1 LILIK
6 GGRLYLP
13 PIKKN
18 NKLMNNF
25 VFSQDPL
32 LYATLAN
39 RNNPQTEYD
48 MRKQLED
55 ALTQYQAFNQPQN
68 ISNNKTQTKDYL
80 GEIDDMISKLDKDVT
95 LTLTSDIEYLKINE
109 DLQKMIQ
116 EEMMKSIKWKINSN
130 PEAITKME
138 RLKELITSAQKTK
151 IDEDRKIMADI
162 NDYIN
167 NYSDLTFDEY
177 KQLKYGK

>member
-1 LILIK
+1 
-6 GGRLYLP
+6 
-13 PIKKN
+13 
-18 NKLMNNF
+18 MNNF

-80 GEIDDMISKLDKDVT
+80 GEIDDMICELDEDVALKLSADA
-95 LTLTSDIEYLKINE
+95 EYMKLNN

-116 EEMMKSIKWKINSN
+116 EEMMKSVRWKINSN
-130 PEAITKME
+130 PDAISKMD
-138 RLKELITSAQKTK
+138 RLKVLINDAKK
-151 IDEDRKIMADI
+151 VKNDEERKVMADI
-162 NDYIN
+162 NDYIK
-167 NYSDLTFDEY
+167 NYADLTFEEY
-177 KQLKYGK
+177 KQLKYSK